1 MKGGLV
7 LAGGKSTR
15 FGGNKALVRLG
26 EKPLITHVVDVALRV
41 ADEVVV
47 AIGRESSS
55 VVYRKLL
62 PESVTLVKDRLRAK
76 SPLVGILTGLQV
88 MKSEYSIV
96 LSCDTPFASGEV
108 LELLF
113 KKAVHSDAAVPQ
125 WPNGD
130 LEPLQSVYKVRP
142 TISAAKN
149 ALRYEEFGSVDMIE
163 RLSKVTY
170 VPVKEIKSIDKG
182 LTTFFNI
189 NRRSDL
195 RRAERFLFVT
205 QPRGTAKTIVV

>member
-1 MKGGLV
+1 LKGGLV

-26 EKPLITHVVDVALRV
+26 EKSLITHVVDVALRV

-76 SPLVGILTGLQV
+76 SPLVGILSGLQV
-88 MKSEYSIV
+88 MKSGYSIV
-96 LSCDTPFASGEV
+96 LSCDTPFASGDV
-108 LELLF
+108 LKLLF
-113 KKAVHSDAAVPQ
+113 KRAVRSDSAIPQ

-142 TISAAKN
+142 TISAAKD
-149 ALRYEEFGSVDMIE
+149 ALRCGEFGSVDMIR
-163 RLSKVTY
+163 RLRKVTY
-170 VPVKEIKSIDKG
+170 VPVEEIRSIDKG

-195 RRAERFLFVT
+195 RRAERFSSLT
-205 QPRGTAKTIVV
+205 KTRGKAKTISV